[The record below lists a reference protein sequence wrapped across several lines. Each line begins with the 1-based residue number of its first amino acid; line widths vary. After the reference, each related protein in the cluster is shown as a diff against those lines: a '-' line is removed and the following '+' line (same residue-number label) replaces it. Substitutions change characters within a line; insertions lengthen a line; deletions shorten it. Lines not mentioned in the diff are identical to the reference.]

1 MAGKRRTDSRGRV
14 LKTGET
20 IRKRGTKKYQ
30 YAYTDR
36 SGKRYY
42 LYAETLDE
50 LRALEEQVLRDKLDG
65 IDRSA
70 GDMTVYDLVSR
81 HYNLIVHHLK
91 PHTVNSYGP
100 VMRRIQKEPFG
111 SMQIKKVTQ
120 VEAKEFYN
128 KLHYEYGLKRN
139 TIEGYHALLRP
150 AFAMA
155 VESDWIRKNPF
166 NFYIAKLF
174 ADDSKKRKPLS
185 RQKQEEFLAFM
196 EEFGPRYYNDVVI
209 LIETGMRVSE
219 LYGLTM
225 RDVDMVNKTIH
236 VRKQL
241 YRLNATYYLDPPKSN
256 SGVRDIPMSPKC
268 CEAFQRVLENR
279 RKPKIEYIVNGCSGF
294 LFLTTI
300 GTPRVAE
307 NLEGYISHRL
317 ASYREKHGG
326 QGLDITPHVFRHTF
340 CTDLL
345 RDGLDIKSLQYL
357 MGHSRADSITLDV
370 YSHADADSAREQY
383 EKVRSA
389 V

>member
-30 YAYTDR
+30 YAYSDR
-36 SGKRYY
+36 SGKRYF

-65 IDRSA
+65 IDHSA
-70 GDMTVYDLVSR
+70 GEITVYELVSR
-81 HYNLIVHHLK
+81 HYHLIVHHLK
-91 PHTVNSYGP
+91 PHTINTYGT
-100 VMRRIQKEPFG
+100 VLRRIHKESFG
-111 SMQIKKVTQ
+111 SLPIKKVTL

-166 NFYIAKLF
+166 NFHVAKLF
-174 ADDSKKRKPLS
+174 ADDARKRKPLTY
-185 RQKQEEFLAFM
+185 QKQTEFLTFM
-196 EEFGPRYYNDVVI
+196 EEFGPKYYDDIVI

-219 LYGLTM
+219 LYGLTT
-225 RDVDMVNKTIH
+225 RDVNLVNKTIH

-241 YRLNATYYLDPPKSN
+241 YRINGVYYLDPPKSE
-256 SGVRDIPMSPKC
+256 SGVRDIPMSSKC
-268 CEAFQRVLENR
+268 SEAIQRVLKNR
-279 RKPKIEYIVNGCSGF
+279 RKPKIEHIVNGCSGF
-294 LFLTTI
+294 LFLTER

-307 NLEGYISHRL
+307 NLEGYISHRM
-317 ASYREKHGG
+317 AAYRKQHGG
-326 QGLDITPHVFRHTF
+326 QSLDISPHVFRHTF

-345 RDGLDIKSLQYL
+345 RDGIDIKSLQYL